1 MEKTMR
7 LSVSLLETDQQIR
20 KSILDTISTKLSAGL
35 QRSIN
40 PLTQSTKSIIL
51 KGLRSQPEYQSLTSG
66 QLRKEF
72 GIADTNNVNIVIDNL
87 LSTLT
92 ISIMPVKTINTGLTG
107 GITIKMIPSDTF
119 GGAISDNSGNVIDED
134 RGYKLPWL
142 EWLLLKGT
150 EVIIRNY
157 EVKFG
162 PNPNSRS
169 GDAIM
174 VTSSKNWRVPPE
186 FAGTVRNNW
195 TTRAI
200 ESVEEELTNT
210 IKSIVERNI

>member
-1 MEKTMR
+1 MK
-7 LSVSLLETDQQIR
+7 LSVSLIESDSQIR
-20 KSILDTISTKLSAGL
+20 NLILDSLTKQISAGL

-40 PLTQSTKSIIL
+40 PLTQAIKTIMTKAL
-51 KGLRSQPEYQSLTSG
+51 QSQPEYQSLISG

-72 GIADTNNVNIVIDNL
+72 GIANANNVDIVINNL
-87 LSTLT
+87 INTLSVKILP
-92 ISIMPVKTINTGLTG
+92 IKTINTGLSG
-107 GITIKMIPSDTF
+107 GISIEMIPSDNF
-119 GGAISDNSGNVIDED
+119 GGALSDPSASVVDED
-134 RGYKLPWL
+134 KGYSLPWL

-150 EVIIRNY
+150 DIIVKNY

-174 VTSSKNWRVPPE
+174 VSSTKNWRVPPE
-186 FAGTVRNNW
+186 FVGTQRNNW

-200 ESVEEELTNT
+200 ESAEEELTNT

>member
-1 MEKTMR
+1 MR

-107 GITIKMIPSDTF
+107 GITIKMIPSDTC
-119 GGAISDNSGNVIDED
+119 SL
-134 RGYKLPWL
+134 R
-142 EWLLLKGT
+142 
-150 EVIIRNY
+150 
-157 EVKFG
+157 
-162 PNPNSRS
+162 SRS
-169 GDAIM
+169 RTG
-174 VTSSKNWRVPPE
+174 
-186 FAGTVRNNW
+186 
-195 TTRAI
+195 
-200 ESVEEELTNT
+200 
-210 IKSIVERNI
+210 